1 MSQHRDKNGH
11 KGANLFKRPA
21 FGTNMPTSDRF
32 ASVSELPGVAVG
44 RFMIEADLQREL
56 EAVDPYANVTLT
68 SFTGTAERI
77 LAMEVPMKD
86 VEATLLMHAC
96 SINRSDL
103 VRMLLIEGK
112 SIEATN
118 SKNKTALMIAAEYG
132 SWACVKALLTAGA
145 NTAAHSDDGRT
156 ALHYGSGGNNVG
168 FKSKVVNELL
178 EAGADMH
185 DLSFCNNTALHE
197 SCQDHLHTVSL
208 LLIRK
213 NANVN
218 AVDCFQCTPL
228 HLSIAVNEEESADNT
243 SEGDAV
249 ITAILVAC
257 GADVTLLDEW
267 GQTALHR
274 ARATEHTASRFMLL
288 EFAPQLAAPYYDD
301 LSDAS
306 SEESEMI

>member
-1 MSQHRDKNGH
+1 MS
-11 KGANLFKRPA
+11 
-21 FGTNMPTSDRF
+21 TSDRF

-56 EAVDPYANVTLT
+56 QAVDPYANVTLT
-68 SFTGTAERI
+68 PFTGTAERV

-86 VEATLLMHAC
+86 DAATLLMHAC

-156 ALHYGSGGNNVG
+156 ALHYACGGNNVG

-185 DLSFCNNTALHE
+185 VVLQQHGVARKLPRPPSHGQPSSHPQERQPERGRLLSMHPVAPL
-197 SCQDHLHTVSL
+197 
-208 LLIRK
+208 
-213 NANVN
+213 
-218 AVDCFQCTPL
+218 DCRQR
-228 HLSIAVNEEESADNT
+228 
-243 SEGDAV
+243 G
-249 ITAILVAC
+249 AIC
-257 GADVTLLDEW
+257 RQHIG
-267 GQTALHR
+267 R
-274 ARATEHTASRFMLL
+274 
-288 EFAPQLAAPYYDD
+288 
-301 LSDAS
+301 
-306 SEESEMI
+306 